1 MCFSIYAEPEPSQG
15 TVEWGEWENYGCY
28 DDSSS
33 PMTRTTV
40 FLSAPDQYFLLPT
53 LRELSELVSNAKTG
67 LSSAKTV
74 QYFFCRLG
82 LV

>member
-40 FLSAPDQYFLLPT
+40 LFLSSLPINIFLPT
-53 LRELSELVSNAKTG
+53 L
-67 LSSAKTV
+67 
-74 QYFFCRLG
+74 
-82 LV
+82 